1 MATYTPPPPPAP
13 ALENPVDPNRVK
25 NYDAYRARIADL
37 YWTRSR
43 PEYGNERQLVV
54 DLELVDHRGA
64 SLGNAR
70 TWLSPR
76 FGLNTKT
83 GQVSKMTAFLNALAE
98 RPETTVIAWFNDE
111 EGDENREHPMSWG
124 YDETGTPYLSLK
136 PGQEVTV
143 RGKVVPRANEEGLKY
158 RVEVFEPASASQE
171 PAAATPPRGGA
182 RLATAV
188 ATAAPRQVE
197 SDSDDS
203 IPF

>member
-1 MATYTPPPPPAP
+1 MATYTPPPPPSP
-13 ALENPVDPNRVK
+13 ALENPLDPSRVR
-25 NYDAYRARIADL
+25 NYEPYRARLADL

-54 DLELVDHRGA
+54 DLELLAPRGA

-76 FGLNTKT
+76 FGLNVKT
-83 GQVSKMTAFLNALAE
+83 GQVSKMTAFFNALAGQ
-98 RPETTVIAWFNDE
+98 PETTVVAWFNDD
-111 EGDENREHPMSWG
+111 EGDENGEHPMSWG
-124 YDETGTPYLSLK
+124 YDETRTPYLSLK

-158 RVEVFEPASASQE
+158 SVQVFEPASASQE
-171 PAAATPPRGGA
+171 PTATTQPTSIERK
-182 RLATAV
+182 LATA
-188 ATAAPRQVE
+188 AAPAAPRQAA
-197 SDSDDS
+197 DDG